1 MRRRFDIVGPALPR
15 PGRLLLEKVN
25 ALDQQSRCRG
35 QTTMRRRSLNHLR
48 TRVAKHL
55 QRDGQISATTI
66 PEVFVRRGI
75 QLEQVVNRRS
85 DGRVGGETD
94 FDDLA
99 DKPFQRF
106 EIVIRFRSDMTKTMN
121 TDITTAHGT
130 LRAAAKIA
138 VRGGGP
144 DLGNPLGP
152 VESCSA

>member
-1 MRRRFDIVGPALPR
+1 M
-15 PGRLLLEKVN
+15 N
-25 ALDQQSRCRG
+25 ALDQQSGCRR
-35 QTTMRRRSLNHLR
+35 QTAMRRRSLNHLR

-55 QRDGQISATTI
+55 QRDGQIAATTV
-66 PEVFVRRGI
+66 PEVFVRRGV

-85 DGRVGGETD
+85 DRRIRGETD

-99 DKPFQRF
+99 DKSFQRF
-106 EIVIRFRSDMTKTMN
+106 EIAIRFRSDMTKTMN

-130 LRAAAKIA
+130 LRAATKIA

-144 DLGNPLGP
+144 YLGNTLGQ